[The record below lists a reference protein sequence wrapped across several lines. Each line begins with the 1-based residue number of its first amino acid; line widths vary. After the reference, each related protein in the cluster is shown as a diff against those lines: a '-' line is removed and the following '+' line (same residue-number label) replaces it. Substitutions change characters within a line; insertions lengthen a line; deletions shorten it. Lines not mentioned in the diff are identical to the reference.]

1 MSNKA
6 LIIVD
11 VQNDFVPGGALA
23 VAGGDDVI
31 PVINRLQTEFEII
44 VATQDWHPKN
54 HGSFASNHPGN
65 SPGQIIDLNGLE
77 QILWPDHCVQGT
89 RGAEFVKG
97 LNTFQIK
104 RVFHKGTDPEIDS
117 YSALYDNG
125 HRKSTGLAD
134 YLKGLGVT
142 EVFIA
147 GLATDYCVK
156 FTALDACH
164 VGFKVH
170 LVTAGCRGVNLKPD
184 DSQKAIEEMR
194 QAGVIIE

>member
-1 MSNKA
+1 MSKKA

-23 VAGGDDVI
+23 VSGGDEVV
-31 PVINRLQTEFEII
+31 PVINRLQTEFDVI
-44 VATQDWHPKN
+44 VATQDWHPQD
-54 HGSFASNHPGN
+54 HGSFAANHPDRK
-65 SPGQIIDLNGLE
+65 PGEIIDLNGLD
-77 QILWPDHCVQGT
+77 QILWPVHCVQGT

-97 LNTFQIK
+97 LNTHRIQRI
-104 RVFHKGTDPEIDS
+104 FHKGTDPEIDS

-134 YLKGLGVT
+134 YLKEQGVT
-142 EVFIA
+142 EVYIA

-170 LVTAGCRGVNLKPD
+170 LVTEGCRGVNLQPD

-194 QAGVIIE
+194 RAGVEIE